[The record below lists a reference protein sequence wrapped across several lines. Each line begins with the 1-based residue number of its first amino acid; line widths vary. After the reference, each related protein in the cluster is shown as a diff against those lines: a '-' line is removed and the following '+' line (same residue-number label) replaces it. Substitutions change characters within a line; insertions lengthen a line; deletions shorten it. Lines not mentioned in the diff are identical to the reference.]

1 MEFFQNNVL
10 LIGLALGSGVM
21 LLLPLFKKGAGGVP
35 NLSNAEAVTLINR
48 QHAVV
53 LDVRDAAEFETGH
66 LADAKNIPVAEL
78 EKRLQ
83 ELKKYQHKP
92 VLVHCQRGA
101 RGTKA
106 CNILRAAEFKEIY
119 HLKNGLDG
127 WVEAKLPLVK

>member
-21 LLLPLFKKGAGGVP
+21 LLMPLFKKGAGGVP

-48 QHAVV
+48 QHALV
-53 LDVRDAAEFETGH
+53 LDVRDVAEFAAGH

-78 EKRLQ
+78 QSRLQ
-83 ELKKYQHKP
+83 ELKKYQNKP
-92 VLVHCQRGA
+92 LLVHCQRGV
-101 RGTKA
+101 RGAKA

-119 HLKNGLDG
+119 HLNEGIDG
-127 WVEAKLPLVK
+127 WVNAKLPLVK

>member
-1 MEFFQNNVL
+1 VEFFQNNVL

-35 NLSNAEAVTLINR
+35 NLSNTEAVTLINR
-48 QHAVV
+48 QHAMV

-66 LADAKNIPVAEL
+66 LVDAKNIPVAEL

-83 ELKKYQHKP
+83 ELKKYQNKP

-101 RGTKA
+101 RGAKA

-119 HLKNGLDG
+119 HLKDGLDG

>member
-1 MEFFQNNVL
+1 VEFFQNNVL

-53 LDVRDAAEFETGH
+53 LDVRDVAEFETGH
-66 LADAKNIPVAEL
+66 LVDAKNIPVAEL

-83 ELKKYQHKP
+83 ELKKYQNKP

-101 RGTKA
+101 RGAKA

-119 HLKNGLDG
+119 HLKDGLDG

>member
-21 LLLPLFKKGAGGVP
+21 LLMPLFKKGAGGVP

-48 QHAVV
+48 QHALV
-53 LDVRDAAEFETGH
+53 LDVRDAAEFSTGH

-78 EKRLQ
+78 QGRLQ
-83 ELKKYQHKP
+83 ELKKYQNKP

-101 RGTKA
+101 RGAKA
-106 CNILRAAEFKEIY
+106 CSILRTAEFKEIY
-119 HLKNGLDG
+119 HLKDGIDG
-127 WVEAKLPLVK
+127 WAEAKLPLVK